1 MKKLKKI
8 VIPAAGLGT
17 RMLPATK
24 SQPKEML
31 PVGRKPTI
39 QYIVEEAVECGFK
52 DILIITGRMKRS
64 IEDHFDYD
72 ELLYE
77 KLKKDKEYLRKE
89 VEFPPKEVNIF
100 FVRQSVQKGLADAIL
115 HAKDFIGNEDF
126 AVSLGDSI
134 IKTERKYP
142 LLYCVMERIHFSY
155 SAISTIAVQKVE
167 RDEISNYGII
177 KPKDDVNSEVI
188 EMIDIHEKPEPAHA
202 FSNLAIAGR
211 YILNPKIFEIIEKMQ
226 KKSEKKEVDFT
237 QCIKRL
243 LKFGKG
249 ICVCLREGEV
259 RYDIGNFESY
269 FKAFFD
275 LSISDKEYGK
285 KLKEYIKRKLK

>member
-1 MKKLKKI
+1 MKVLKKI

-77 KLKKDKEYLRKE
+77 KLKEDKEYLRKE

-100 FVRQSVQKGLADAIL
+100 FVRQSVQRGLADAIL
-115 HAKDFIGNEDF
+115 HAKDFVGNEHF

-134 IKTERKYP
+134 IKTVKKYP
-142 LLYCVMERIHFSY
+142 LLYSVMENIHFST

-167 RDEISNYGII
+167 RNEISNYGII
-177 KPKDDVNSEVI
+177 KPKDKANSEVI
-188 EMIDIHEKPEPAHA
+188 EMIDIHEKPKPENA

-211 YILNPKIFEIIEKMQ
+211 YIFNPKIFEVIERMQ
-226 KKSEKKEVDFT
+226 KKVEKGEIDFT
-237 QCIKRL
+237 ECIKKL
-243 LKFGKG
+243 LEFGKG

-275 LSISDKEYGK
+275 MTISDKECGK